1 MENTALNKEDFIK
14 LRNETIYALYKNHG
28 LRYTDI
34 ANLKVK
40 HIFDNGATIRL
51 LRGKTRTF
59 NVAISKEITKNMQLL
74 SYNREDDE
82 TIFYSPSW
90 KNRQLSR
97 TRVQAIISELE
108 GKPVKIFVYGS
119 DLREEPTEP
128 KYHVRELYNKYV
140 VCYDNRP
147 MPGLSMDVEDHA
159 EQIANIMNIER
170 GAC

>member
-1 MENTALNKEDFIK
+1 MENKALNKDDFIK
-14 LRNETIYALYKNHG
+14 LRNETIYALYKNNG

-74 SYNREDDE
+74 SNNRDDEE
-82 TIFYSPSW
+82 TIFYSPTW

-97 TRVQAIISELE
+97 TRIQNIISELE
-108 GKPVKIFVYGS
+108 GKPVKTFIYGS
-119 DLREEPTEP
+119 DIREESTES
-128 KYHVRELYNKYV
+128 KYHVRLIYNKYV
-140 VCYDNRP
+140 VCYNNRP
-147 MPGLSMDVEDHA
+147 MPGLSMNIKAHA
-159 EQIANIMNIER
+159 EQIADIMNIER